1 MMTRIFALGALL
13 VPAVVLAQPAPD
25 PDAPP
30 PPQPSPVTNNQ
41 APAVVVNPAPAP
53 APAPVTVVTPSPE
66 PQYEVVEDSYNAPI
80 FLSGALVFGAAYGAS
95 VITAASDDSTGNDR
109 LYIPVVGPWLALS
122 DRSSCDITDSR
133 CNNETTA
140 KVLLIADGVFQAAGV
155 IGMLDGIFQPSSRRV
170 ITRTAKADTK
180 VRVTPSVVHG
190 EPGVAVFGRF

>member
-1 MMTRIFALGALL
+1 MMTRVFALGALL

-30 PPQPSPVTNNQ
+30 PSQPPPVTNNQ
-41 APAVVVNPAPAP
+41 PTVVVNPTPAP
-53 APAPVTVVTPSPE
+53 APTTVVATPPAE

-122 DRSSCDITDSR
+122 DRGSCDISDSR
-133 CNNETTA
+133 CNHETTA
-140 KVLLIADGVFQAAGV
+140 KVLLIADGVFQAAGI
-155 IGMLDGIFQPSSRRV
+155 IGMLDGIFQPSSHRV

-180 VRVTPSVVHG
+180 IRVTPSVVHG
-190 EPGVAVFGRF
+190 EPGVAMFGRF